1 MSAFN
6 PKMGLSS
13 PVNNDKRQRPEVV
26 NRFLQMHLV
35 KLRKFLSETYGNC
48 LIPII
53 WLFLEVVDTDQYI
66 TSIINES
73 RGFELTCPLRG
84 SDCPLT
90 ANKAQLLLSLCPI
103 RLWDIFKLI
112 MSTALPKTWE
122 MLLKNFELWQFH
134 EGQIQEWNLSIFQS
148 LSNAY
153 ANFWFFQAMN
163 HNTYF
168 QQVFSPYSCLLFPFF
183 LIFLHKI
190 IHS

>member
-13 PVNNDKRQRPEVV
+13 PVNNDKMQRSEVV

-53 WLFLEVVDTDQYI
+53 WLFLEVVETDQDI

-90 ANKAQLLLSLCPI
+90 ANKA
-103 RLWDIFKLI
+103 
-112 MSTALPKTWE
+112 
-122 MLLKNFELWQFH
+122 
-134 EGQIQEWNLSIFQS
+134 
-148 LSNAY
+148 
-153 ANFWFFQAMN
+153 
-163 HNTYF
+163 
-168 QQVFSPYSCLLFPFF
+168 
-183 LIFLHKI
+183 
-190 IHS
+190 